1 MAPEFS
7 ARSPRYGKED
17 STVASEARNSERE
30 WRILRQSKFPLCFAY
45 EPERGRAPASSLR
58 IVPGIH
64 HGRAI
69 IPALMP
75 LASGTKLGPYEI
87 QSPLGAGGMGEVY
100 RARDTRLDRT
110 VAIKI
115 LASHLSSSPE
125 LKQRME
131 REARA
136 ISSLNHPNICH
147 LYDIGSQDGTDY
159 LVMEFLEGETL
170 AERLRRG
177 AISLPDALKIGIA
190 IADGLA
196 LAHRQGIVHRD
207 LKPGNIM
214 LTKGGAKLM
223 DFGLAKAASTGVS
236 ASASA
241 PLLSAARTMS
251 EASPMSPL
259 TTAGS
264 ILGTIQYMSP
274 EQVEGREVDG
284 RSDIFSF
291 GAVLYEM
298 VTGKRAFSGKSQLSV
313 ASAILEKEP
322 DAISTMKPLTPPALD
337 RTIGKCLAKSP
348 DERWQ
353 SASDLATQLKWMLDA
368 GITGTSLPMPEPDHR
383 ANWKSAG
390 WAVSALLLLLIG
402 GLLWANF
409 GQGTRPKPVMR
420 FSIGLPDGQTLGGTW
435 YWYPSI
441 AISQDGSQVA
451 YVTHQGGE
459 SRIYIR
465 RIGETTP
472 VAVAGTERADMPFF
486 SPDGQWLGMYSGGK
500 IKKVPLAGGP
510 TVIIA
515 QTSFKGASWG
525 PDDTIY
531 FGNGAGLM
539 KVAATGGTPQTVIAL
554 DAKRGETDQ
563 AYPDVLPGGKALLFT
578 VRNMEQPSF
587 DEADIAVL
595 KLTTG
600 ERKILVKQGT
610 DAHYVSSG
618 HLVFMRAGVLLAVP
632 FDAEKLEIKG
642 APVPVIDKVLE
653 NPRIGAGQY
662 AVSKDGLLVF
672 IPGGVTYGEHELVFV
687 DKAGNVKPLTANKRP
702 YEDFTISPDGRY
714 IAATIEGPVTNTW
727 VHDIARDTE
736 TRFNFGIENRDPT
749 WTPDG
754 KHIAYSGY
762 KDKKY
767 AVLWKPMDGSAPEEA
782 LVEDEQN
789 VDAWFFTPDGGTL
802 LYARYQ
808 FAGEQ
813 NIGALPLNDR
823 THGHMIFPAKYSVEW
838 AILSPDGKWIAYDSD
853 ESGRPE
859 VYVAPYPALEPR
871 ERISTDGGLHPLWA
885 RDGRELY
892 YRMGT
897 SPEEMEQRFLGQKT
911 RVMAVSIETKPA
923 FKAGQPRMLF
933 EGPYFESGHDIAV
946 TPDGKGFV
954 LIRENDTQAGPREI
968 QVVVNWPDEL
978 KQRSRGGN

>member
-1 MAPEFS
+1 
-7 ARSPRYGKED
+7 
-17 STVASEARNSERE
+17 
-30 WRILRQSKFPLCFAY
+30 
-45 EPERGRAPASSLR
+45 
-58 IVPGIH
+58 
-64 HGRAI
+64 
-69 IPALMP
+69 
-75 LASGTKLGPYEI
+75 
-87 QSPLGAGGMGEVY
+87 MGEVY

-136 ISSLNHPNICH
+136 ISSMNHPNICH

-159 LVMEFLEGETL
+159 LVMELLEGETL

-177 AISLPDALKIGIA
+177 AMALPEILKVGSA
-190 IADGLA
+190 IAEGLA

-214 LTKGGAKLM
+214 LTKAGAKLM
-223 DFGLAKAASTGVS
+223 DFGLAKAASAGVS
-236 ASASA
+236 SAASA
-241 PLLSAARTMS
+241 PLLSAAKTMS

-298 VTGKRAFSGKSQLSV
+298 VSGKRAFSGKSQLSV

-322 DAISTMKPLTPPALD
+322 DPISAVRAMIPAVLD
-337 RTIGKCLAKSP
+337 QTIRKCLAKSP

-353 SASDLATQLKWMLDA
+353 SASDLATQLKWMLDGGVTA
-368 GITGTSLPMPEPDHR
+368 EGDGAQKGDDRTR
-383 ANWKSAG
+383 WKSAG
-390 WAVSALLLLLIG
+390 WLVSALLVLLLIG
-402 GLLWANF
+402 GLWWMNF
-409 GQGTRPKPVMR
+409 GRSTAAKPVMR
-420 FSIGLPDGQTLGGTW
+420 FTMVVPDGQALGGSW

-441 AISQDGSQVA
+441 AISQDGSRVA

-465 RIGETTP
+465 GTGETLP
-472 VAVAGTERADMPFF
+472 VAVPGTERGDMPFF

-510 TVIIA
+510 TVTIA
-515 QTSFKGASWG
+515 QTSFKGATWG
-525 PDDTIY
+525 TDDTIY

-539 KVAATGGTPQTVIAL
+539 KVPAAGGTPQKVVEL

-563 AYPDVLPGGKALLFT
+563 VYPELLPGGKALLFT

-595 KLTTG
+595 KLASG

-632 FDAEKLEIKG
+632 FDAERLEVTG
-642 APVPVIDKVLE
+642 AAVPVVDKVLE

-662 AVSKDGLLVF
+662 AVSKDGLLVY

-687 DKAGNVKPLTANKRP
+687 DKAGNVKPLTANKLP
-702 YEDFTISPDGRY
+702 YEDFTISPDGKY
-714 IAATIEGPVTNTW
+714 IAATIEGPITNTW
-727 VHDIARDTE
+727 LHDIARDTE

-754 KHIAYSGY
+754 KRIAYSGY
-762 KDKKY
+762 KDGKY
-767 AVLWKPMDGSAPEEA
+767 AVFWKPIDGSAPEEA
-782 LVEDEQN
+782 LIEDGQN

-808 FAGEQ
+808 FSGEQ

-823 THGHMIFPAKYSVEW
+823 QHPHMIFPAKYSVEW

-892 YRMGT
+892 YRRGAN
-897 SPEEMEQRFLGQKT
+897 PEEMEQRFLGQKT
-911 RVMAVSIETKPA
+911 RVMAVTIETKPA

-954 LIRENDTQAGPREI
+954 LIRENDTQTGPRGIE
-968 QVVVNWPDEL
+968 VVVNWPEEL
-978 KQRSRGGN
+978 RQRARAGN